1 MENCPAPG
9 TAQEET
15 GDGTAADPAP
25 SDGAI
30 PLRDR
35 VIGQLYDIA
44 LDPRRLED
52 FLTDWEQLTRPLRTA
67 PPRDAATAVP
77 PEEVAPRRPDA
88 VQLTASFLPHFRRVR
103 ALLGQSPAAPA
114 LPAEEMLLRQ
124 LPRRAGFTV
133 GPDLS
138 LRAVNAPATALL
150 GVQTGDTLSQLPLEP
165 SHLAP
170 LEDRLRQLLAPAHDT
185 PEAQDSESRGA
196 GPRAAASDAAADTGE
211 ILRLRLAPSGRLVI
225 AQLALHRPPDQP
237 PFALVVTTLLH
248 WPRGLGT
255 LLRRA
260 FGLTRAETEILRAL
274 SEARPLREIAHA
286 RGRSVETVRAQI
298 KALLAKTET
307 RSQAELLRLVLSFDP
322 LPAVDAAPP
331 PTSAPDHWVA
341 PTPAEPSA
349 AHALAVQARRVAAAT
364 ASAGQLASVPRA
376 LAAPVASAAQAGA
389 TCQADPLARTEA
401 PHAPTGRSGQDRP
414 RSGGMV
420 QFSHGG
426 GLLAPRP
433 FARLCLPDRRR
444 LSYLDLGAPEGRPVL
459 WLHGAQG
466 VCRLPARHEAAAAR
480 AGLRLLVPLRAG
492 FGGSDPLPA
501 GADRLETHCADLRAL
516 LDQLKI
522 TRLPLLSLSDDMGLA
537 CALARRDPGRISAL
551 IAVSPP
557 PPALTPAALDEM
569 GRWHRMLLGA
579 AHDLPELFPHLL
591 TLSAAMARRLGS
603 AGFHSKLFAGSQA
616 DRATVQDLDFQCQHA
631 SSREI
636 LLDPSGALMPAVQ
649 EEVIAQVRH
658 DYRADLQALAG
669 QMPVHMLFGRQNLR
683 TGPAQQAALEAEF
696 PWVAMQRFDE
706 AGELLHLQQMPALL
720 AVAAS
725 HARSPPRRLTPPF
738 SGGLPPVGV

>member
-1 MENCPAPG
+1 MEKCPAPG

-35 VIGQLYDIA
+35 VIGQLYDVA

-52 FLTDWEQLTRPLRTA
+52 FLTDWEQLTRPLRA
-67 PPRDAATAVP
+67 AAPRDAVTAVP
-77 PEEVAPRRPDA
+77 PEEVASRCPDA
-88 VQLTASFLPHFRRVR
+88 ARLTDSFLPHFRRVR
-103 ALLGQSPAAPA
+103 ALLGQSRAAPA

-165 SHLAP
+165 SHLAA

-196 GPRAAASDAAADTGE
+196 AAGTAACDAAAETGE

-225 AQLALHRPPDQP
+225 AQMALHMPPDQP

-260 FGLTRAETEILRAL
+260 FGLTQAETEILRAL
-274 SEARPLREIAHA
+274 SEARPLREIARA

-322 LPAVDAAPP
+322 LPAVDATQA
-331 PTSAPDHWVA
+331 PTSAPPPDHWVA
-341 PTPAEPSA
+341 PASAETPAA
-349 AHALAVQARRVAAAT
+349 QALAVEARRAAAAT
-364 ASAGQLASVPRA
+364 APAWQLASVPLA

-426 GLLAPRP
+426 GLLSPRP

-459 WLHGAQG
+459 WLHGVQG

-480 AGLRLLVPLRAG
+480 AGLRLMVPLRAG

-501 GADRLETHCADLRAL
+501 GTDRLEAHCADLRAL

-557 PPALTPAALDEM
+557 PPALTPVALDEM
-569 GRWHRMLLGA
+569 GRWQRILLGA

-591 TLSAAMARRLGS
+591 ALSAAMARRLGS

-631 SSREI
+631 ASREI
-636 LLDPSGALMPAVQ
+636 LLEPSGALMPAVQ

-720 AVAAS
+720 ALAAS
-725 HARSPPRRLTPPF
+725 HARDTPD
-738 SGGLPPVGV
+738 S